1 MLIRK
6 AISQDIPYIVNHNL
20 LMALETE
27 SKKLDEYTVQQ
38 AVKAVIAD
46 SSKGFY
52 LVAEKED
59 NKVIGN
65 LMITYEWS
73 DWRNTTIWWIQSVYV
88 REAYRREGVFKK
100 LYYYTI
106 ELAKKE
112 NIKLIRLYVEK
123 DNVDAQN
130 TYEKLGMVSS
140 HYLLFEASI

>member
-52 LVAEKED
+52 LVAEKEA
-59 NKVIGN
+59 NIVGN

-88 REAYRREGVFKK
+88 SEVCRRRGVFKK
-100 LYYYTI
+100 LYHYVM

-112 NIKLIRLYVEK
+112 NVKLIRLYVEK
-123 DNVDAQN
+123 DNVGAQN

-140 HYLLFEASI
+140 HYLLFETSI

>member
-123 DNVDAQN
+123 DNVGAQK

-140 HYLLFEASI
+140 HYLLFETSI

>member
-27 SKKLDEYTVQQ
+27 SKNLDEYTVQQ
-38 AVKAVIAD
+38 AVKAVIAN

-52 LVAEKED
+52 LVAEKEA
-59 NKVIGN
+59 NIVGN

-73 DWRNTTIWWIQSVYV
+73 DWRNTNIWWIQSVYV
-88 REAYRREGVFKK
+88 SEVCRRRGVFKK
-100 LYYYTI
+100 LYHYVM

-112 NIKLIRLYVEK
+112 NVKLIRLYVEK
-123 DNVDAQN
+123 DNVDAQK

-140 HYLLFEASI
+140 HYLLFETSI

>member
-38 AVKAVIAD
+38 AVIAD

-52 LVAEKED
+52 LVAEKEA
-59 NKVIGN
+59 NIVGN

-88 REAYRREGVFKK
+88 SEVCRRRGVFKK
-100 LYYYTI
+100 LYHYVM

-112 NIKLIRLYVEK
+112 NVKLIRLYVEK
-123 DNVDAQN
+123 DNVGAQN

-140 HYLLFEASI
+140 HYLLFETSI